1 MVNANRKGR
10 EGENRLTTFLLMS
23 GYEVELLRLQGIN
36 DPGDLWIPHLDTRI
50 EMKNHANIQSALNEA
65 IKDVE
70 KLDARFP
77 LSKNYAV
84 VARVGKGVQD
94 WYAVRRVGATW
105 PPLEGSEL
113 MLYGESIDAART
125 P

>member
-23 GYEVELLRLQGIN
+23 GYEVELLRLQGVN
-36 DPGDLWIPHLDTRI
+36 DPGDLWVPKLDTRI
-50 EMKNHANIQSALNEA
+50 EMKNHTNIQSALNEA
-65 IKDVE
+65 INDVK
-70 KLDARFP
+70 KLDERFP

-84 VARVGKGVQD
+84 VARAGKAVQD

-105 PPLEGSEL
+105 PPLIGSEL
-113 MLYGESIDAART
+113 ALFGESIDVARA